1 MFNLADIDKSIFT
14 TDIEKFCFAILNLRE
29 EVLEEGNGF
38 HVIDENGIAGLENI
52 SWESDG
58 PTISLTDEEISTK
71 VSELFHE

>member
-1 MFNLADIDKSIFT
+1 
-14 TDIEKFCFAILNLRE
+14 AILNLRE

-38 HVIDENGIAGLENI
+38 HVIDENGIVGLENI

-71 VSELFHE
+71 VSELLP

>member
-29 EVLEEGNGF
+29 EVLEQGNGF
-38 HVIDENGIAGLENI
+38 HVIDENGTASLENI

-58 PTISLTDEEISTK
+58 PTTPLTDEEVLAK
-71 VSELFHE
+71 VSELFPI